1 MARRSN
7 ATSELPAGNSEV
19 LNFES
24 FETFEKTF
32 TASTRYPNLGET
44 ALHKQSRRLEETMV
58 ERKGA
63 VRRRGVLAGFAGAG
77 AMLGTPAIL
86 RAAPSGKPVRVGATL
101 SLTGFLA
108 QTAIVHK
115 IASEMMVEEINGRN
129 GLLGRPIEYVLL
141 DDQSKPEAARSLYEK
156 LITVDKVDLIQ
167 GPYATAPILA
177 AMGVAQRYGK
187 VMIQSSMGIPKL
199 QTYDRA
205 FPATPFGPEPNVTY
219 PNVILDAIAT
229 FPTPPKNMVVL
240 TSKFPSAQFMA
251 QGMKE
256 QAERRGVKVAMYLEY
271 ESGNRDFGAI
281 AARVKEANP
290 DLLWVGSLGLESN
303 LLLEALR
310 KLDYTPKN
318 HFHLYPAP
326 GPLALSPDG
335 DKALCSTFI
344 EPDEPFLSRPGFKHL
359 AEEFKVRATKAN
371 LPYSTI
377 DAQGCGMISEWQIL
391 EAAVN
396 GAGSLEDEKIAAWLK
411 KNRVTTVYG
420 SMRFDGPYNH
430 GDAAQFIK
438 QVQNKEWKVVWPK
451 DVSAPG
457 VKLIGA

>member
-1 MARRSN
+1 MVDRV
-7 ATSELPAGNSEV
+7 G
-19 LNFES
+19 
-24 FETFEKTF
+24 
-32 TASTRYPNLGET
+32 
-44 ALHKQSRRLEETMV
+44 AL
-58 ERKGA
+58 
-63 VRRRGVLAGFAGAG
+63 RRRGVLAGMAGTAAALG
-77 AMLGTPAIL
+77 APASL
-86 RAAPSGKPVRVGATL
+86 RAAPSGNPVRVGGTL

-108 QTAIVHK
+108 QTAVIHK
-115 IASEMMVEEINGRN
+115 ISAEMMVEEINKRN
-129 GLLGRPIEYVLL
+129 GFLGRPVEYVLL
-141 DDQSKPEAARSLYEK
+141 DDQSKPEVARSLYEK

-199 QTYDRA
+199 QTYERA

-219 PNVILDAIAT
+219 PNVILDAMAT
-229 FPTPPKNMVVL
+229 FPTPPKSIVVL

-251 QGMKE
+251 LGMKE
-256 QAERRGVKVAMYLEY
+256 QAEKRGVKVLLYLEY

-335 DKALCSTFI
+335 NKALCSTFL
-344 EPDEPFLSRPGFKHL
+344 EPDEPFMSRPGMKHF
-359 AEEFKVRATKAN
+359 AQEFTARAAKAN
-371 LPYSTI
+371 LPYTII
-377 DAQGCGMISEWQIL
+377 DAQACGMIAEWQIL
-391 EAAVN
+391 EQAVN
-396 GAGSLEDEKIAAWLK
+396 GAGTLDDAKIADWLK
-411 KNRVTTVYG
+411 KNRVNTIYG
-420 SMRFDGPYNH
+420 TARFDGPYNH
-430 GDAAQFIK
+430 GDAAQLIK

-451 DVSAPG
+451 EFAAPG
-457 VKLIGA
+457 VKLLAS